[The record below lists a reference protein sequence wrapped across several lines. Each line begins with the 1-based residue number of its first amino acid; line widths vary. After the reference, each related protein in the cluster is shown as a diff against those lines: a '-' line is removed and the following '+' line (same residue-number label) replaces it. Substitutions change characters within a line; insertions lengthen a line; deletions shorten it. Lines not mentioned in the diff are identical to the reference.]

1 MLWIF
6 SLALLEKDLR
16 FASAKFSSSSIYGLF
31 HGIHIR
37 HNGTLSK
44 VQRWDG
50 RDTIVLL
57 KFWSDVVGDEDRSFF
72 FVLIFNCYSDTFRRG
87 YYLRRKLRF
96 KPHQVFFCIF
106 LVLRHLNQDVQ
117 TFLELT
123 VGWSVG
129 GLNFY
134 TFASWNQVPDFWT
147 DLISVTR
154 HFYYLNNAES
164 EKWSSDWNRRGN
176 KDLLDLAPRVWAIQ
190 TDGHRR
196 QTSFYTG
203 VRARI
208 RQSKGYE
215 V

>member
-1 MLWIF
+1 M
-6 SLALLEKDLR
+6 
-16 FASAKFSSSSIYGLF
+16 YGLF

-57 KFWSDVVGDEDRSFF
+57 KFWSDVVGDEDRSLFF
-72 FVLIFNCYSDTFRRG
+72 ILIFNCYSNTFWRR

-96 KPHQVFFCIF
+96 KPHQVFSCIF

-117 TFLELT
+117 TFFELA

-134 TFASWNQVPDFWT
+134 PFASWNQVPYFRT

-176 KDLLDLAPRVWAIQ
+176 KDLLDLASRVWAIQ
-190 TDGHRR
+190 ADGHRR

-208 RQSKGYE
+208 RQSKGHE